1 MQKELQKQLKSFL
14 KGVIFDYHNNNLN
27 QSKVKEEVLDYMFE
41 GIGGDNKFFENY
53 VSFINQNF
61 IGKEE
66 VVGTKNKIEETLR
79 ITEENYP
86 NEINISI
93 LVERLKVLLELIK

>member
-1 MQKELQKQLKSFL
+1 MQKELKDKLFQKC
-14 KGVIFDYHNNNLN
+14 KGKDDYTMCDALISIN
-27 QSKVKEEVLDYMFE
+27 EAE
-41 GIGGDNKFFENY
+41 
-53 VSFINQNF
+53 SFINQNF